1 MSGLRA
7 ALSVAD
13 ATEDRP
19 GQDDAPVDRE
29 QAATALRKLSELLAA
44 DDSEAVDHLDET
56 GHLLRGLLGPSS
68 FREIEKL

>member
-1 MSGLRA
+1 
-7 ALSVAD
+7 
-13 ATEDRP
+13 
-19 GQDDAPVDRE
+19 
-29 QAATALRKLSELLAA
+29 LRKLSELLAA